1 MECPLNYLHK
11 NLVKF
16 LMKKILSKMNKI
28 SKIIVIGVDREVT
41 GLDDEL
47 AWMVKEAKSGD
58 KEVLISLIMR
68 RKQDYYRLA
77 YTYMQNQ
84 EDALDALEDM
94 ILKVYENIRKLKDPD
109 SFYSWSKTILVNCCR
124 TNLRRKDRV
133 LLRREVPEGSAD
145 DVFSGIDEQVDM
157 AEHWE
162 KLNRKHREV
171 LRLRYYLD
179 MDYQAIAKLLKIP
192 LGTVKSRI
200 HAGLLKLKESM
211 GVSKG

>member
-1 MECPLNYLHK
+1 
-11 NLVKF
+11 
-16 LMKKILSKMNKI
+16 MNKI
-28 SKIIVIGVDREVT
+28 AKIIVIGVDREVT
-41 GLDDEL
+41 ELDDEL
-47 AWMVKEAKSGD
+47 VRMVKEAKSGD
-58 KEVLISLIMR
+58 KEVLIGLIMS

-77 YTYMQNQ
+77 YTYMRNQ

-94 ILKVYENIRKLKDPD
+94 ILKVYENIRRLKDPA

-124 TNLRRKDRV
+124 TNLSRKAKV
-133 LLRREVPEGSAD
+133 LLRREMPEGVAD
-145 DVFSGIDEQVDM
+145 DVFHGIDEQLAM
-157 AEHWE
+157 AEYWE
-162 KLNRKHREV
+162 KLNRKHQEV
-171 LRLRYYLD
+171 LQLRYYLD